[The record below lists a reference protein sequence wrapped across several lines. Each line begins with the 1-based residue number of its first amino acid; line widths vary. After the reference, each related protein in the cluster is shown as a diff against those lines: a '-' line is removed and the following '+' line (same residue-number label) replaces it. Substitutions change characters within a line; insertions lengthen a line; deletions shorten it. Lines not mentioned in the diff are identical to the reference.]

1 MSIHELSALLWKE
14 RELLELLVY
23 KLEVERLLLT
33 SGKTRWI
40 GRASD
45 EIEQVTTHLSALGL
59 TRAVEVAAVALEWN
73 TPEDAT
79 LRELVAGAPAGVWAE
94 ILEGHLAGLLDL
106 TTQIREL
113 RDSNEQLLRQAS
125 RSTQET
131 LAGVTPSPSTYD
143 SQGNSASRPAMPRLV
158 DKDI

>member
-40 GRASD
+40 GRASE
-45 EIEQVTTHLSALGL
+45 EIEQVTTRLRSLGL
-59 TRAVEVAAVALEWN
+59 ARTVEVAAIAREWA
-73 TPEDAT
+73 TCEDAT
-79 LRELVAGAPAGVWAE
+79 LRELVAAAPSE
-94 ILEGHLAGLLDL
+94 IWSELLDGHLTGLQQLAN
-106 TTQIREL
+106 QIREL
-113 RDSNEQLLRQAS
+113 RDSNEQLLRAAS

-131 LAGVTPSPSTYD
+131 LASAHLSASTYD
-143 SQGNSASRPAMPRLV
+143 AHGNSASHDMTSRLV